1 MAASPSDAA
10 GIAIAVAAADLEG
23 CANPYCT
30 ETAKPKLNPFCSIG
44 CGQFYWYNQSL
55 LLRAQEDGQLD
66 QSGGAFVRQ
75 GGSGGSG
82 NSHDHSCDR
91 ACGRS
96 RSRSH
101 DADMTSMPDMTMAF
115 QTKDPWRPMAVPDCP
130 LIPLDKV
137 QEEEEDQE
145 EEDQEEEEKMYES
158 PWSDDGVPH
167 YSTATM
173 DLTMAAVQ
181 KNLDE
186 SPPDSNFHKL
196 IKRRPASSMAPPSTK
211 KARSNSDE
219 DEVQIDEGAVH
230 DELGE
235 DPEEAPKHRVTSSSI
250 PSSWATSTSDFRIIH
265 LMLAI
270 WGMNGARGNTWNG
283 TLSTCM
289 SDFRVNQPASQPVN
303 QPTNQP
309 TNHCT
314 TNHNPSNQANTQPS
328 NQAANQPSNQ
338 HTYIHT
344 YTQ

>member
-96 RSRSH
+96 RSHSH

-130 LIPLDKV
+130 LIPLDEV
-137 QEEEEDQE
+137 QEEEDDQE

-158 PWSDDGVPH
+158 PWSDDDVPH

-173 DLTMAAVQ
+173 DLNDLAAVQ
-181 KNLDE
+181 KELDE

-196 IKRRPASSMAPPSTK
+196 IKRRPASCK
-211 KARSNSDE
+211 
-219 DEVQIDEGAVH
+219 
-230 DELGE
+230 
-235 DPEEAPKHRVTSSSI
+235 
-250 PSSWATSTSDFRIIH
+250 
-265 LMLAI
+265 LM
-270 WGMNGARGNTWNG
+270 RG
-283 TLSTCM
+283 
-289 SDFRVNQPASQPVN
+289 Q
-303 QPTNQP
+303 
-309 TNHCT
+309 CT
-314 TNHNPSNQANTQPS
+314 TNLVRAQKKHRTEPRRSKKQNAIILGNWSEFMVMRRLTTSKERINRLFILSFCNS
-328 NQAANQPSNQ
+328 KDYNL
-338 HTYIHT
+338 
-344 YTQ
+344 